1 MERREAQICCFASRA
16 KGSASP
22 CGAPQTSS
30 RSLRKLDCYL
40 AAILGEGSVLPGQD
54 KRDTR
59 LDPAGFRRPSSCPR
73 PALDE
78 QSHVV
83 GPDADPS
90 LPDDVCARHA
100 RGRRILLRFKSALE
114 KRPSRTGH
122 AELKG
127 GPERGDWYPHHEML
141 QEGSSGGTQRNP
153 SCARSHHPPSFRG
166 ARLREPGIHICDCK
180 PVMDPG
186 LRQAAHPGMTGGKP
200 LRSIGLRLLV
210 RAHCFFLWKAS
221 LTKASSRSSIGA
233 LRLHTGFKS

>member
-1 MERREAQICCFASRA
+1 MERREAQMCCFASRA

-114 KRPSRTGH
+114 KRPSRT
-122 AELKG
+122 E
-127 GPERGDWYPHHEML
+127 
-141 QEGSSGGTQRNP
+141 
-153 SCARSHHPPSFRG
+153 
-166 ARLREPGIHICDCK
+166 RLRI
-180 PVMDPG
+180 
-186 LRQAAHPGMTGGKP
+186 
-200 LRSIGLRLLV
+200 
-210 RAHCFFLWKAS
+210 
-221 LTKASSRSSIGA
+221 
-233 LRLHTGFKS
+233 